1 MSEYPNLNES
11 QIDTTTQFFT
21 KLSNLNNGNVTIQKI
36 IDVCSES
43 SNQSKP
49 HAYLPWLDSLQT
61 RNNLELTSEIDETT
75 YNEYKTT
82 TPEIHSLF
90 SEIDTENTGT
100 ITFEKL
106 KTYYL
111 DSEQNRLDSEYIPYY
126 PSQSFIELIK
136 KEKNLTNESIIT
148 LNEMLSYENEYNITR
163 YWPL

>member
-11 QIDTTTQFFT
+11 QITNTTQFFT
-21 KLSNLNNGNVTIQKI
+21 KLSNLGGDITIQKI
-36 IDVCSES
+36 IDVCLES

-49 HAYLPWLDSLQT
+49 HAYLPWLEYLQT

-75 YNEYKTT
+75 YNEYKIT
-82 TPEIHSLF
+82 TPEMNSLF

-111 DSEQNRLDSEYIPYY
+111 DREQNRLDSEYTPYY
-126 PSQSFIELIK
+126 PSQNFIELIK
-136 KEKNLTNESIIT
+136 MEKNLTNESIVT